1 MWDTQNKNYQKVSRG
16 NCYLKQISD
25 GAVTCQVDEFLMHTD
40 VEEEY
45 IAWCA
50 LEMAAWPE

>member
-1 MWDTQNKNYQKVSRG
+1 VDTQNKNYQKVSRG